1 MNIYKLDNIN
11 ELVSHGTAVTVG
23 MFDGV
28 HIGHR
33 HILSML
39 SRMASESGV
48 SPVVVTFDRHP
59 RQVLTNDVS
68 TRFRITT
75 NEERY
80 ALLEQCGVAYVVE
93 VHFTPQLASM
103 SACEFFSQILVQQ
116 LHVKALVLGYD
127 NVFGSRSHN
136 DFDQLPD
143 LAAQMGVK
151 VFVDTAVSLNDIDV
165 SSTQVRNALHRGDVA
180 TASAMLG
187 RFYRL
192 WGSVERGRQVGRKI
206 GFPTANVSLNDPT
219 KVLPAEG
226 VYAVRVT
233 LSDGTSG
240 LMGMAN
246 IGGQPTFGLEKPVFE
261 VNIFDFDSDI
271 YDTTLTVDFVSRLR
285 SIVRFDSVDALIG
298 QLKTD
303 RDAARQLLSQYSN
316 Q

>member
-1 MNIYKLDNIN
+1 
-11 ELVSHGTAVTVG
+11 
-23 MFDGV
+23 
-28 HIGHR
+28 
-33 HILSML
+33 
-39 SRMASESGV
+39 
-48 SPVVVTFDRHP
+48 
-59 RQVLTNDVS
+59 
-68 TRFRITT
+68 
-75 NEERY
+75 
-80 ALLEQCGVAYVVE
+80 
-93 VHFTPQLASM
+93 
-103 SACEFFSQILVQQ
+103 
-116 LHVKALVLGYD
+116 
-127 NVFGSRSHN
+127 
-136 DFDQLPD
+136 
-143 LAAQMGVK
+143 
-151 VFVDTAVSLNDIDV
+151 
-165 SSTQVRNALHRGDVA
+165 
-180 TASAMLG
+180 MLG

-303 RDAARQLLSQYSN
+303 RDAARRLLSQYSN

>member
-1 MNIYKLDNIN
+1 MNIYKLSDISD
-11 ELVSHGTAVTVG
+11 LSFSGTSVTVG

-33 HILSML
+33 HILSL
-39 SRMASESGV
+39 LADVAAREGLK
-48 SPVVVTFDRHP
+48 PVAVTFDRHP
-59 RQVLTNDVS
+59 RQVLATDVPTHFRVTTND
-68 TRFRITT
+68 
-75 NEERY
+75 ERSE
-80 ALLEQCGVAYVVE
+80 LLSACGVDAVVE
-93 VHFTPQLASM
+93 VEFTPALAHM